1 MCLISRCLTSSG
13 ITRCLRTAHGSW
25 SELAPVQVDAD
36 FDVDADDDGLYRRWC
51 WYCLCGHR
59 GCQCWSLSQKLEWS
73 SDYHLQAI
81 LTHFLSPKFVLRTVV
96 SKIYN
101 ALLISGSSW
110 SFSKL
115 SQRTSQWY
123 TPPTRCVQLCSG
135 KHTWRDGVP
144 GIPPGGL
151 NIFEYLLFENL
162 QFEYLWTSLVVYF
175 FYRHIAPDQH
185 GHHGQH
191 RLPPLDHGPGQP
203 GQPPNHLQQDPPPHL
218 DSHREHGC
226 EVTNGERGKSR
237 QSVKWWEKCILLC
250 MKLWK
255 LSADNAVSA
264 KFFNPHEWKPLSCV
278 AKAHFH
284 NHPRHSF
291 IIDGLYPKV
300 ELKE

>member
-1 MCLISRCLTSSG
+1 MVSHGASERLTEADQNWLQCRLMLIL
-13 ITRCLRTAHGSW
+13 IL
-25 SELAPVQVDAD
+25 D
-36 FDVDADDDGLYRRWC
+36 FYDDGLYRRWCWC

-135 KHTWRDGVP
+135 KHTWWDGVP

-151 NIFEYLLFENL
+151 NV
-162 QFEYLWTSLVVYF
+162 FEYLWISLNIF
-175 FYRHIAPDQH
+175 
-185 GHHGQH
+185 
-191 RLPPLDHGPGQP
+191 
-203 GQPPNHLQQDPPPHL
+203 
-218 DSHREHGC
+218 
-226 EVTNGERGKSR
+226 
-237 QSVKWWEKCILLC
+237 
-250 MKLWK
+250 
-255 LSADNAVSA
+255 
-264 KFFNPHEWKPLSCV
+264 
-278 AKAHFH
+278 
-284 NHPRHSF
+284 
-291 IIDGLYPKV
+291 GLNIF
-300 ELKE
+300 E